1 MKNIIDELL
10 KKSDILDISA
20 SIAHF
25 MMHTENQIDSW
36 FVTHDFKKDDTYYEM
51 CRDAG
56 RVFYTITMDLI
67 EFRKTVNDLMAV
79 VALAT
84 IIDYC
89 RKYLDCIVGEKL
101 EYENCA
107 RYDIEVELNDDGSAA
122 KIYIPKRF
130 VSNLRDTIYHKLH
143 DDPLYGNF
151 DGTSAA
157 IDKEMMQHNILSA
170 AIKSYNESNQN
181 KEE

>member
-10 KKSDILDISA
+10 KKYDLLDISA

-25 MMHTENQIDSW
+25 MMHTENQIDLW
-36 FVTHDFKKDDTYYEM
+36 LVTHDFKKDDTYYEM

-67 EFRKTVNDLMAV
+67 EFRKTINDVMAV
-79 VALAT
+79 VPIAVT
-84 IIDYC
+84 IDFC
-89 RKYLDCIVGEKL
+89 RKYLDCIFDEKL
-101 EYENCA
+101 GYENCA
-107 RYDIEVELNDDGSAA
+107 RYDIDVELNADGSAA

-130 VSNLRDTIYHKLH
+130 VSNLRDTIYHKLC
-143 DDPLYGNF
+143 DDTLYGNY
-151 DGTSAA
+151 DDTSAA
-157 IDKEMMQHNILSA
+157 IDKEMMQHNILSD
-170 AIKSYNESNQN
+170 AIKRYNESNQN